1 MYALFIHIISDT
13 AKSEA
18 NNYTALLITFPLLT
32 LVTTSQNS
40 FSKKIRN
47 TELKLDYT
55 SILCNLFLMLKE
67 KKKHAAFDV
76 LHFGM
81 HQVLYLYSI
90 WTIHVFVHI
99 WYVHAIKKNI

>member
-1 MYALFIHIISDT
+1 MLYLSILFLT
-13 AKSEA
+13 LQKSEA

-67 KKKHAAFDV
+67 KKKNMQHLMFYTLACTRYCTCTASGQSMCLCTSDMSM
-76 LHFGM
+76 L
-81 HQVLYLYSI
+81 
-90 WTIHVFVHI
+90 
-99 WYVHAIKKNI
+99 

>member
-1 MYALFIHIISDT
+1 
-13 AKSEA
+13 
-18 NNYTALLITFPLLT
+18 
-32 LVTTSQNS
+32 
-40 FSKKIRN
+40 
-47 TELKLDYT
+47 
-55 SILCNLFLMLKE
+55 MLKE

-99 WYVHAIKKNI
+99 WYVHAIKKKNI

>member
-1 MYALFIHIISDT
+1 
-13 AKSEA
+13 
-18 NNYTALLITFPLLT
+18 
-32 LVTTSQNS
+32 
-40 FSKKIRN
+40 
-47 TELKLDYT
+47 
-55 SILCNLFLMLKE
+55 MLKE

-99 WYVHAIKKNI
+99 WYVHAIKKNILKNRANQFSFKVLPFFFNINQMHSLQERIVN

>member
-67 KKKHAAFDV
+67 KKKNAAFDV

-99 WYVHAIKKNI
+99 